1 MAGSSVFFYS
11 LFIYFFFYWRDI
23 ANQGFAIT
31 LMKVRKYI
39 IKVKNFASLLFRLI
53 NVNISV
59 NEQPEWFHR
68 AHFRW
73 PFYTHCTSRTS
84 FRSWSFY
91 RYRKRF
97 GDLDQW
103 PCQVEKKHRKSMAA
117 LHLRIL
123 KMIVYDNKN
132 LHITELEDTRR
143 CLFYFILFYL
153 SIIKYNDPAVKI
165 WLDSVGLGET

>member
-1 MAGSSVFFYS
+1 MLVSPKIEKFLMAGSSVFFYS
-11 LFIYFFFYWRDI
+11 LFIYLFFYWRDI

-39 IKVKNFASLLFRLI
+39 IKVKYFASLLFRLI

-103 PCQVEKKHRKSMAA
+103 PCQVEKNIGKAW
-117 LHLRIL
+117 LHFISEFWKWLFT
-123 KMIVYDNKN
+123 
-132 LHITELEDTRR
+132 ITK
-143 CLFYFILFYL
+143 ISISL
-153 SIIKYNDPAVKI
+153 S
-165 WLDSVGLGET
+165 